1 MLMEISQV
9 LVNWGLSDKPIK
21 QIYISAWQVGDKYIL
36 KTGTNMDWLHNNLTM
51 IKTLSEQNVPVATI
65 IKTINGLDYIIEENA
80 YFFISKK
87 IEGEHLAD
95 IYSSNCSETAYLV
108 GGVIGRLHV
117 AFRACQEKISCY
129 DNNFYGEIT
138 GWVAQT
144 FRNKNITLIPDEILK
159 ACISEL
165 EQIYPNLPRQLI
177 HRDIHLGNMLFQN
190 NTLTGY
196 IDFDLSQI
204 NARIFDLCYM
214 ALSFLIDNTGD
225 QVKTEKWFEILG
237 SITSG
242 YNSVIPLTSI
252 EKKAMPV
259 MMVAIEMLFVAYFV
273 GQNNEELANGAGK
286 MLMWLWGNREKI
298 SKVLNDNYL

>member
-1 MLMEISQV
+1 MEISQV
-9 LVNWGLSDKPIK
+9 LENWGMSNEPIK

-36 KTGTNMDWLHNNLTM
+36 KTGNNMDRLHSNLTM
-51 IKTLSEQNVPVATI
+51 IKTLSEQNVPVAEI
-65 IKTINGLDYIIEENA
+65 IKTIDGIDYIIEDNA

-95 IYSSNCSETAYLV
+95 IYSSNYSETAYLI
-108 GGVIGRLHV
+108 GEVIARLHI

-138 GWVAQT
+138 GWVSQT

-190 NTLTGY
+190 NILTGY

-214 ALSFLIDNTGD
+214 SLSFLVDNTDD
-225 QVKTEKWFEILG
+225 QVKTEKWFVILG
-237 SITSG
+237 GLISG
-242 YNSVIPLTSI
+242 YNSAIPLSNI

-259 MMVAIEMLFVAYFV
+259 MMVAIEMLFVAYFMS
-273 GQNNEELANGAGK
+273 QNNVKLANGAAK
-286 MLMWLWGNREKI
+286 MLLWLWENQERI
-298 SKVLNDNYL
+298 SEVLMC